1 MAVAVRVIARR
12 AERLAWGGLAFVCA
26 IDSLLDARDTVA
38 LLYVPLLLLALA
50 VPKTRL
56 AFGLAAVASGLTL
69 LDLVLSV
76 HQPGLQYAVFN
87 RLITVLVL
95 WVVAAAVVTYR
106 VAADEHLESLRT
118 LENMQH
124 AIDQSAI
131 VATTDVAGHIKFV
144 NQKFC
149 EISKY
154 SRDELLGQDHR
165 ILNSGLHSK
174 EFIRTLWRTIA
185 QGSVWHGEL
194 RNRAKDG
201 TFYWVDTTIVPF
213 LGLNGK
219 PWQYMAIRYDI
230 TARKLQEQRLQDQA
244 ALAALGEFSAVVA
257 HEVRNPLAGIRNG
270 VQILASELPG
280 GSDGVSLA
288 DEIVA
293 RIDALN
299 SVIGDLLTFARPR
312 EFRGI
317 DVDVRAFVSQIA
329 MAFTQDPAMSRVTVD
344 VTGEGDAT
352 IEVDTDQLRLAMM
365 NLLVN
370 AGQAMH
376 GEGDITVGVNR
387 AGEQCV
393 ITIGDR
399 GPGIVEELRAKIFEP
414 FFTTKARGTGLGL
427 PTVKRVIDAHHG
439 TIEMLGRDGGGA
451 VVRIVLPTRQ
461 PASTA
466 A

>member
-1 MAVAVRVIARR
+1 MAVVVRLVARR
-12 AERLAWGGLAFVCA
+12 AERLAWGGLAIVFA
-26 IDSLLDARDTVA
+26 LDSLFNVRDNVA

-50 VPKTRL
+50 VPRRRL
-56 AFGLAAVASGLTL
+56 AMALAAAATALTL
-69 LDLVLSV
+69 LDLGLSLG
-76 HQPGLQYAVFN
+76 QTGLEFAIFN
-87 RLITVLVL
+87 RVITVWVL

-131 VATTDVAGHIKFV
+131 VATTDVSGRIKFV

-154 SRDELLGQDHR
+154 PPEALLGQDHR
-165 ILNSGLHSK
+165 LLNSGLHSK
-174 EFIRTLWRTIA
+174 EFMRTLWRTIA
-185 QGSVWHGEL
+185 QGHVWRGEI
-194 RNRAKDG
+194 RNRARDG
-201 TFYWVDTTIVPF
+201 SLYWVDTTIVPF
-213 LGLNGK
+213 LEASGK

-288 DEIVA
+288 EEIVA

-299 SVIGDLLTFARPR
+299 SVVGDLLTFARPR
-312 EFRGI
+312 EFRSAE
-317 DVDVRAFVSQIA
+317 VDVRAFLSQVA
-329 MAFTQDPAMSRVTVD
+329 AAFSQDPAMSRVSVD
-344 VTGEGDAT
+344 ITGAGDAT
-352 IEVDTDQLRLAMM
+352 SEVDVDQLRLAVMT
-365 NLLVN
+365 LLVN

-376 GEGDITVGVNR
+376 GEGIITLGVDRVGDD
-387 AGEQCV
+387 CV

-399 GPGIVEELRAKIFEP
+399 GPGIAEELRAKIFEP

-439 TIEMLGRDGGGA
+439 TIEMVGRDGGGA
-451 VVRIVLPTRQ
+451 VVRIALPVRQ
-461 PASTA
+461 PQSIVA
-466 A
+466 